1 MNRHGIS
8 LLVVLLACTS
18 AAWAQTPSV
27 VPTTPVAPNTPL
39 VPIAPGDSNAL
50 PAPGPSAPI
59 APSINPPSPNPTAN
73 SELEGIRKRIEQQDE
88 EIRLL
93 RERLGTMQS
102 EPRPLPP
109 VQAQPMPALQP
120 LSMPQAPS
128 GVIQASACEPS
139 NTDLEGRIK
148 ALECTAEKQ
157 AMLDN
162 LSESPAPKGYEVGS
176 DTKMS
181 GAFKN
186 GLQFQSANKDFR
198 THVGGIVQF
207 DIAMF
212 DNDEALV
219 VPQATGGIGPQ
230 PDSLNFRR
238 VRVRLD
244 GTMYETFEYLL
255 QFDLNNFV
263 TSPNAN
269 VQNPA
274 SPNPAYNEIYITWTQ
289 LPIVGNFRV
298 GNFKE
303 PIGFEHIESDTF
315 LPFMERSYLQDF
327 VFGPFNGGYT
337 PGLDFFNWTKDQ
349 NATWAIGLFGNNDD
363 NFGYSLGNDY
373 ALTGRAT
380 WLPYYD
386 EPSDGRY
393 LLHFGVAGSTRGAD
407 ENLVRL
413 RVRGDI
419 RSGPPGI
426 LNPIYAD
433 TGNLGATIQNIAAF
447 EMAAVMGS
455 FSVVGEYV
463 GTSIEN
469 ATQLVNNVPVSRGT
483 PWFQGGYIQCGYFLT
498 GEHEV
503 YNRQRG
509 TFDRVTPYENAFC
522 TRSCAGE
529 CKGWGAWQVVA
540 RYNSLNL
547 NDNGINGGS
556 LDSFTFGVNWFWNA
570 NARMQL
576 NYDFT
581 SRGPVKQVAAGDI
594 NSLGIR
600 FGYDF

>member
-1 MNRHGIS
+1 MNRHGTY
-8 LLVVLLACTS
+8 LFAVLLACTS
-18 AAWAQTPSV
+18 TVLAQ
-27 VPTTPVAPNTPL
+27 TPVAPPT
-39 VPIAPGDSNAL
+39 APGAINPL
-50 PAPGPSAPI
+50 PAVAPSVPNAAPSAT
-59 APSINPPSPNPTAN
+59 PPSTNSAAS
-73 SELEGIRKRIEQQDE
+73 SELEAIRKRIEQQDE
-88 EIRLL
+88 EIRSL
-93 RERLGTMQS
+93 REKLGTMQS

-109 VQAQPMPALQP
+109 VQAQPMPSLQP
-120 LSMPQAPS
+120 LSMPQPPG
-128 GVIQASACEPS
+128 GVIQASASEPT
-139 NTDLEGRIK
+139 NTELEGRIK

-157 AMLDN
+157 AILDN
-162 LSESPAPKGYEVGS
+162 LTENPAPKGYEVGS
-176 DTKMS
+176 DTKMT
-181 GAFKN
+181 GAWKN

-198 THVGGIVQF
+198 THIGGVLQF
-207 DIAMF
+207 DIGMF
-212 DNDEALV
+212 DNDEDLT
-219 VPQATGGIGPQ
+219 VPPATGGIGPQ
-230 PDSLNFRR
+230 PDSLNMRR
-238 VRVRLD
+238 VRLRVD
-244 GTMYETFEYLL
+244 GTMYEVFEY
-255 QFDLNNFV
+255 QIMFDLNNFV
-263 TSPNAN
+263 TAPVPN

-274 SPNPAYNEIYITWTQ
+274 SPNTAYNEMYITWTQ

-303 PIGFEHIESDTF
+303 PIGFEHMESDTF

-349 NATWAIGLFGNNDD
+349 NATWAVGIFGNNDD

-407 ENLVRL
+407 EGLVRL

-419 RSGPPGI
+419 RSGPPGV

-433 TGNLGATIQNIAAF
+433 TGNIGATNQEIAGF

-463 GTSIEN
+463 GTWVDN
-469 ATQLVNNVPVSRGT
+469 ATQPVGPVPAPISRGT
-483 PWFQGGYIQCGYFLT
+483 PFFQGGYIQFGYFLT
-498 GEHEV
+498 GEHET

-509 TFDRVTPYENAFC
+509 TFDRVIPYENAFC
-522 TRSCAGE
+522 TRSCNGE
-529 CKGWGAWQVVA
+529 CKGWGAWQLLA

-556 LDSFTFGVNWFWNA
+556 LDSFTFGVNWFWSP
-570 NARMQL
+570 NARMQV

-594 NSLGIR
+594 NALGIR